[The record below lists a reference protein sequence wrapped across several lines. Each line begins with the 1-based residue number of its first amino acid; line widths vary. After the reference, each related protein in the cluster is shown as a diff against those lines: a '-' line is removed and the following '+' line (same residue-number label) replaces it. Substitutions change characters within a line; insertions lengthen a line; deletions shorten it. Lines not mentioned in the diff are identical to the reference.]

1 MESNGNKSHL
11 CSRVVLIIDE
21 QMSTTRWGWFAP
33 IRWLFGD
40 GYKLQD
46 TGGDSQSAWPKHPV
60 NRSFFRRFW
69 VFVRLLILLMAEIRP
84 GCGFNW
90 FFSSSFFLKIDR
102 NYALDMLSLCCS
114 VGWLNRQLKICFFQP
129 KTSSLQRWVVVYVLC
144 NYVYTK
150 VTHRI
155 HVW

>member
-1 MESNGNKSHL
+1 MVTRTICVVRL
-11 CSRVVLIIDE
+11 CWSWWANERNEVGVVRTNRVVVWWWL
-21 QMSTTRWGWFAP
+21 WGLP
-33 IRWLFGD
+33 ISMTQASS
-40 GYKLQD
+40 K
-46 TGGDSQSAWPKHPV
+46 
-60 NRSFFRRFW
+60 SFIFRRFW

-84 GCGFNW
+84 GCGFNC
-90 FFSSSFFLKIDR
+90 FFLSSFFLKIDR

-129 KTSSLQRWVVVYVLC
+129 KTSSLQRWVVVYVIC